1 MNNNWKTADRQ
12 DVKNKELW
20 SEILVNYIKLKK
32 VCNIEIVKVS
42 SHTNNK
48 WNDFVDKLAVDAR
61 KQLDW
66 LDGVK

>member
-32 VCNIEIVKVS
+32 ICDIKIVKVS

>member
-12 DVKNKELW
+12 DVKNKELR

-32 VCNIEIVKVS
+32 ICDIKIVKVS